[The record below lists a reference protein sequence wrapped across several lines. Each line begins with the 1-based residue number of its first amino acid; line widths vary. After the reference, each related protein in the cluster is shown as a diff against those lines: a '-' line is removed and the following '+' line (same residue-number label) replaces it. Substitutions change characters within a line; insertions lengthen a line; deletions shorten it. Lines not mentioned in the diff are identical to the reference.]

1 MSLKWSESRIRAE
14 REIMAEELDQFKFYK
29 SGNESYF
36 EGWHTTTTSHME
48 FLLKLPLPKGYPEI
62 VPSLYIIYPLT
73 LRKYGGGTINAIGI
87 THSFHTLGNGPGG
100 CVQICHFGSGHWD
113 ASKTCIG
120 VLFKGMLW
128 CEAYAV
134 HLRTGMDISEILE
147 NWKRRKTSWE
157 KKEIGLNDLLA
168 RWPGEKT
175 LETSWGTIAGPKPFD
190 PAPWLTPT
198 T

>member
-134 HLRTGMDISEILE
+134 HLRTGMDISKILE
-147 NWKRRKTSWE
+147 NWKRRKTSWK

-168 RWPGEKT
+168 RWPGERI
-175 LETSWGTIAGPKPFD
+175 LETSWGTIAGPKPLG